1 MLAKGY
7 HIHQDIQYDSQL
19 KKAAAYAI
27 DRKKLHQL
35 ILEEEVVEQQTQVI
49 EDHKKANIEPT
60 KEPLK
65 RSELRI
71 PKKPNEK
78 TKPLN
83 KKVSEKPNINKE
95 EEAKSD
101 KIQQKEVIKKVKKP
115 KEVRD
120 INKEEHSFTSW
131 FEQLKSVK
139 TSIEPVVDTPIED
152 VETKKKIALSN
163 EPDEIEKLYIENI
176 NATVG
181 VVDDAEIDDTSIP
194 QNIGGLS
201 NEQTSQT
208 KFFSSEEYANKSL
221 EESEKIIS
229 ETLAII
235 HYQQGNLEKAI
246 EIYEKLSLKYPKKRT
261 IFAGQIEIIK
271 NKINS

>member
-1 MLAKGY
+1 
-7 HIHQDIQYDSQL
+7 
-19 KKAAAYAI
+19 
-27 DRKKLHQL
+27 LHQL